1 MCAMAQNT
9 TAHQGSGEVRR
20 IPLLSTPLN
29 NRRGSRRLPGTGMF
43 HRTDHEVGLV
53 RIDVVACR
61 NFTEAAFGP
70 LLGNLTLDLFVDV
83 IALEAGAWVFL
94 TFSFALH
101 LRGDEHLKRYMRW
114 RGCFLKLLAAGE
126 VVDALVV
133 VPLEVGLLR
142 CV

>member
-9 TAHQGSGEVRR
+9 TEHQGSGEVRR

-43 HRTDHEVGLV
+43 HRSDHEVGLV

-70 LLGNLTLDLFVDV
+70 LLCNLPLELFVSV
-83 IALEAGAWVFL
+83 KAIEAGAWVFL
-94 TFSFALH
+94 TFSLAPH
-101 LRGDEHLKRYMRW
+101 LRGDEHHERYMSW
-114 RGCFLKLLAAGE
+114 RA
-126 VVDALVV
+126 
-133 VPLEVGLLR
+133 
-142 CV
+142 